1 MPRYNLTA
9 LRLYIGALDC
19 SVPSPVR
26 YSQARTFSTI
36 ITTIQMKENIVNTS
50 TSPKETR
57 SVFVGAKV
65 TPSQR
70 DRIKSLA
77 EQCGMTVS
85 DYLLARAYGYT
96 PRARLSRKE
105 ATLLQELDGC
115 RSDLVRYTSALQ
127 GMSTSQ
133 RLTLFNHIPFMADW
147 FHKLRPIT
155 EAVSDFLTAVRE
167 QNRVPSPQKPK
178 EEK

>member
-1 MPRYNLTA
+1 
-9 LRLYIGALDC
+9 
-19 SVPSPVR
+19 
-26 YSQARTFSTI
+26 
-36 ITTIQMKENIVNTS
+36 MKENIANTS

-70 DRIKSLA
+70 DHIKSLA
-77 EQCGMTVS
+77 EQCGMTMS
-85 DYLLARAYGYT
+85 NYLLARAYGYT
-96 PRARLSRKE
+96 PRARLTREE
-105 ATLLQELDGC
+105 ATLLQELDSC

-133 RLTLFNHIPFMADW
+133 RLTLFNQVPFMAGW
-147 FHKLRPIT
+147 FHKLRPIA

-167 QNRVPSPQKPK
+167 QNRVPSTPK
-178 EEK
+178 SEEEK

>member
-36 ITTIQMKENIVNTS
+36 ITTIQMKEDIVNTS

-57 SVFVGAKV
+57 SVFVGTKV
-65 TPSQR
+65 TPQQKEEIR
-70 DRIKSLA
+70 ARA
-77 EQCGMTVS
+77 QQCGMTVS
-85 DYLLARAYGYT
+85 NYLLARAYGYT
-96 PRARLSRKE
+96 PRARLTRKE
-105 ATLLQELDGC
+105 AALLQELDNC
-115 RSDLVRYTSALQ
+115 RSDLVRYTSALH

-133 RLTLFNHIPFMADW
+133 RLTLFNQVPFMAGW
-147 FHKLRPIT
+147 FHKLRPIA

-167 QNRVPSPQKPK
+167 QNRVPSTPKP
-178 EEK
+178 EEE